1 VRIAII
7 GAGPAGLLA
16 GAGLAR
22 RGHEVITVE
31 RDPGPAADGS
41 WPRRGVMQ
49 FHHAHAFRHQVV
61 QALQQELP
69 AALQQWLGAGA
80 EPVRMRLPDGGEIPM
95 GVRSR
100 RVTFERALRAAALA
114 ESGLQ
119 MRRGHAED
127 VIRRHGRA
135 GGIRV
140 DGADVAADLVID
152 ASGRAGRVTRSL
164 RPAPA
169 SGGPCG
175 IAYVD
180 RQYQLHP
187 GAGPCPLMSPIA
199 WQADLDGYQAIIFL
213 HEQGMFSVLLVR
225 PTADAVLSQLRH
237 EAAFTAA
244 CQAIPG
250 LADWVDSAR
259 SRPITPVL
267 PGGPLLNAYRG
278 QTGPDGRLALPGLV
292 FVGDAVATTTPTF
305 GRGVTTTMLQAQQL
319 LRLIDEHGTDIAAVG
334 ESFDAWCTEQI
345 KPWVDDHVHMDEA
358 TRRRWAGE
366 DTDLHEPL
374 PSDRIL
380 AAGQADPSIRA
391 ATISYL
397 RMTALPSSLR
407 AVEPRARALYANGW
421 RPSPAPG
428 PSRSELA
435 DIVRMAL
442 HRSAAPVT
450 V

>member
-1 VRIAII
+1 MRVAII
-7 GAGPAGLLA
+7 GAGPAGLFA
-16 GAGLAR
+16 GAALAR
-22 RGHEVITVE
+22 RGYQVTAVE

-69 AALQQWLGAGA
+69 EALQRWVAAGA
-80 EPVRMRLPDGGEIPM
+80 EPVWMRLPDGAEIPM

-100 RVTFERALRAAALA
+100 RETFERALRAAALGQP
-114 ESGLQ
+114 GLQ
-119 MRRGHAED
+119 VRRGHAD
-127 VIRRHGRA
+127 QVTRRGGRA

-140 DGADVAADLVID
+140 GGTDLAADLVID

-180 RQYQLHP
+180 RQYHLHP
-187 GAGPCPLMSPIA
+187 GADPGPLMSPIA

-213 HEQGMFSVLLVR
+213 HERGTFSVLLVR
-225 PTADAVLSQLRH
+225 PAADRVLSQLRH

-250 LADWVDSAR
+250 LADWTDPAR

-278 QTGPDGRLALPGLV
+278 QTGPGGRLALPGRV
-292 FVGDAVATTTPTF
+292 FVGDAVATTTPPF
-305 GRGVTTTMLQAQQL
+305 GRGMTTTLLQAQQL
-319 LRLIDEHGTDIAAVG
+319 LRLIDEHHTDTDAIG

-345 KPWVDDHVHMDEA
+345 KPWVDDHVRMDDA

-366 DTDLHEPL
+366 DVDLRQPL
-374 PSDRIL
+374 PSDLIL
-380 AAGQADPSIRA
+380 AAAEADPSIRA
-391 ATISYL
+391 ATIGYL
-397 RMTALPSSLR
+397 RMTALSSSLR
-407 AVEPRARALYANGW
+407 AVEPRAHALYANGW

-428 PSRSELA
+428 PTRDELA
-435 DIVRMAL
+435 DIVLTAL
-442 HRSAAPVT
+442 HTAKVPAMA
-450 V
+450 